1 MVDWRRND
9 TRPTHNPGTTQTVVQ
24 IRRLDETDVRSG
36 AGICPDESGRT
47 TSAGRLRLSAVLP
60 AQPKALPLAGSHGT
74 GVAHPARLAPGA
86 DLRTD
91 MPRYRV
97 WQNGE
102 ITAEP
107 TDIMSCW
114 RDDLVSFLIGCSFT
128 FESALI
134 NAGIPVRHVEL
145 QRNVPMFRTS
155 IPCVPAGRFHGPL
168 VVSMRPLRPADA
180 IRAVDVTGQFP
191 EVHGAPVHI
200 GFPGQIGIDD
210 LQSPDF
216 GDAVAVADDELPV
229 FWACGVTPQAAVM
242 AARPEFVITHS
253 PGCMFVTD
261 VPDSGLRSQ

>member
-1 MVDWRRND
+1 M
-9 TRPTHNPGTTQTVVQ
+9 TRDQLTTPE
-24 IRRLDETDVRSG
+24 RLRQSCRSG
-36 AGICPDESGRT
+36 DWTRQTSGQAPGFAQT
-47 TSAGRLRLSAVLP
+47 NLVVLP
-60 AQPKALPLAGSHGT
+60 RQDAFDFLLFCQRNPKPCPLLEVTEPGSPI
-74 GVAHPARLAPGA
+74 PARLAPGA

-91 MPRYRV
+91 LPRYRV